1 MNMARTTKTA
11 SEWWRLFT
19 KQSGTPEPTGRIIEH
34 KMLEQIRLEAV
45 KEGMEKAAEMLN
57 YGLFIGTN
65 KKNILAAMEQLQI
78 KDI

>member
-1 MNMARTTKTA
+1 MARTTKTA
-11 SEWWRLFT
+11 SEWWRLLS
-19 KQSGTPEPTGRIIEH
+19 KQFGTPESTGRIIEY

-57 YGLFIGTN
+57 YGIFVSTN
-65 KKNILAAMEQLQI
+65 KKNILAAAGYLQI

>member
-1 MNMARTTKTA
+1 MARTTKTA
-11 SEWWRLFT
+11 SEWWRLLS
-19 KQSGTPEPTGRIIEH
+19 KQSGTPESTGRIIEY

-57 YGLFIGTN
+57 YGIFVSTN
-65 KKNILAAMEQLQI
+65 KKNILAAAGYLQI